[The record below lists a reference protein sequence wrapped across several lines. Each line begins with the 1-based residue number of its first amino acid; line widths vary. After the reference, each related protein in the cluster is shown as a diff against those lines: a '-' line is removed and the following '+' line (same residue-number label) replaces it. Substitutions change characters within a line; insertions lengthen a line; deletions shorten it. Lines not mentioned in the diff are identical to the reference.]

1 MQQGITPVPLNEC
14 FHKQCLH
21 SSSHRLHCEIKGEH
35 TNISIHEREQT
46 SAEESQTDK
55 RENISTFIFL
65 LLIIWKLHVGITLLL
80 HSLLYMLIA
89 RSSSIIKRK
98 YKSQQ
103 EVQPVNWDGM
113 RQGWTSKWFFLCESR
128 TTSSLLCCTCCTH
141 SDVISALESYY
152 YCNSDTKLQH
162 NQWLMFKSY

>member
-1 MQQGITPVPLNEC
+1 MFTLILTQASLWNQRRTHKHFHTRAGANICRGIPDRQKRKH
-14 FHKQCLH
+14 FHIYFLAFDYLKASRWHNFAITQFTLHAH
-21 SSSHRLHCEIKGEH
+21 SS
-35 TNISIHEREQT
+35 
-46 SAEESQTDK
+46 
-55 RENISTFIFL
+55 
-65 LLIIWKLHVGITLLL
+65 W
-80 HSLLYMLIA
+80 
-89 RSSSIIKRK
+89 SSSIIKRK

-141 SDVISALESYY
+141 SDVISALESYF